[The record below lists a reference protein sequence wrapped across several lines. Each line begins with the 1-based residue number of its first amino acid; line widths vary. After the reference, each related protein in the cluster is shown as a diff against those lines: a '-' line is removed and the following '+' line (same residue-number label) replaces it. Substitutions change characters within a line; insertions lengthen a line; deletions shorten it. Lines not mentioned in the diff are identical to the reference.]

1 MSRLVSKPPI
11 TIFLAIGA
19 YFLFGPTVAR
29 ALVIDSFDS
38 GAAFE
43 IENLGA
49 GATLT
54 QPANVLGG
62 TRTVS
67 TSDRVVFDPSIGLD
81 LVLDPPTGGKWVE
94 ITYNLGGLDLTPNG
108 VDDGSGAYQVTFE
121 RVNDRPATGT
131 ATIQILSDGA
141 QSLVNGAQEG
151 VVLLPLSRGDP
162 TDVDELYLKLQF
174 NEAVAGDRFRITDFR
189 VIPEPSA
196 ALLFAT
202 GLVGLAVGR
211 RRLR

>member
-19 YFLFGPTVAR
+19 YFLFGPTVANT
-29 ALVIDSFDS
+29 LEIDSFDS
-38 GAAFE
+38 GAALE
-43 IENLGA
+43 IENQ

-54 QPANVLGG
+54 QPADVLGG

-81 LVLDPPTGGKWVE
+81 LVLDPPTGHKSVE
-94 ITYNLGGLDLTPNG
+94 FTYILGGVDLTPNG

-131 ATIQILSDGA
+131 ATIQILADGA
-141 QSLVNGAQEG
+141 QSVVNGAQEG

-162 TDVDELYLKLQF
+162 TDVVVLSLKLQF
-174 NEAVAGDRFRITDFR
+174 PEAEAGDRFRITDFR
-189 VIPEPSA
+189 VVPEPST
-196 ALLFAT
+196 ALLLAS
-202 GLVGLAVGR
+202 GLAVMAVKR
-211 RRLR
+211 RRRAL